1 MGFLPANV
9 WEAEAQVAERG
20 ADGELHLSPKAMRQ
34 LGQSV
39 LADIAER
46 LTGRGER
53 STRLSGRLGEPTGAS
68 REWAFGDTEPWDVP
82 RTITNAVLREAG
94 AGGFVPGSG
103 VAIDVGDVEITET
116 EARSQAAVVLLVDD
130 DLATIA
136 QVKRHACA
144 SASTRLPS
152 AWKSRSAS

>member
-1 MGFLPANV
+1 
-9 WEAEAQVAERG
+9 
-20 ADGELHLSPKAMRQ
+20 MRQ

-53 STRLSGRLGEPTGAS
+53 STRLSGRLGEPTGATWSGRSAIPS
-68 REWAFGDTEPWDVP
+68 RGTCPARSPTRCCEK
-82 RTITNAVLREAG
+82 RG

-116 EARSQAAVVLLVDD
+116 EARSQAAVVLLVDTSFSMEMEGRWTPMKRT
-130 DLATIA
+130 AIA
-136 QVKRHACA
+136 
-144 SASTRLPS
+144 
-152 AWKSRSAS
+152 